1 MMSFS
6 WIRFWDRQI
15 MESHTQ
21 EFEEEQQELLKI
33 IGSDHVVT
41 QEVQVLEQK
50 RQSYTVTLHTEK
62 S

>member
-6 WIRFWDRQI
+6 WIRFWDKQI
-15 MESHTQ
+15 MGSHTQ
-21 EFEEEQQELLKI
+21 EFVEEQQELLKI
-33 IGSDHVVT
+33 IGSDHVVI

-50 RQSYTVTLHTEK
+50 KQSYTVILHTEK